1 MVLKKNEKEHL
12 ASCLQ
17 TFCLPV
23 AAEATRQD
31 PTTRAQQRKAPAPL
45 FSWFHVRLSHL
56 VPRSP
61 PTAAAVGSH
70 NARRCFLALSK
81 CGEQAN
87 DETLASS
94 QMDGGFGDMEPTRR
108 GQEKM

>member
-1 MVLKKNEKEHL
+1 MLKKNEKERL

-31 PTTRAQQRKAPAPL
+31 QTARAQQRKAPAPL
-45 FSWFHVRLSHL
+45 FSRFHVRLRHSVL
-56 VPRSP
+56 RSP

-70 NARRCFLALSK
+70 NARGAF
-81 CGEQAN
+81 QP
-87 DETLASS
+87 
-94 QMDGGFGDMEPTRR
+94 F
-108 GQEKM
+108 